1 MKQGLQALRPG
12 GALVL
17 HIYQLYITRA
27 MVISTT
33 FTMVIMVITT
43 MAKNFIISTRVIL
56 FIVTATTLLLCI
68 EDLVPTTIFQVL
80 VGCVTPN
87 TAIDITGEQVGFV
100 NINSIV
106 KAAAMIFIVIT
117 IINITTTI
125 TFQVVRKCATL
136 VGIHNYCGE
145 DLEDAVKF
153 LERTKLKPQLR
164 LPLVFKSGTIFNSTL
179 IFRFAVRGTSISP
192 YLPSQIFIF

>member
-17 HIYQLYITRA
+17 HFHQLYITST
-27 MVISTT
+27 MVISTM
-33 FTMVIMVITT
+33 FTMVILVITT

-68 EDLVPTTIFQVL
+68 KYLVRTTNFQVL

-87 TAIDITGEQVGFV
+87 TALDITGEQVNFV
-100 NINSIV
+100 NINNIV
-106 KAAAMIFIVIT
+106 NDAAMISISIT
-117 IINITTTI
+117 N

-164 LPLVFKSGTIFNSTL
+164 LHLILKSGIQFNSTL
-179 IFRFAVRGTSISP
+179 IFCFAFRDTSISP
-192 YLPSQIFIF
+192 

>member
-1 MKQGLQALRPG
+1 
-12 GALVL
+12 
-17 HIYQLYITRA
+17 